1 MAKIVNQDEHELE
14 FGVGRDT
21 ELQLVVETVA
31 RQVLDGGYGLREIS
45 AKTKSLEEVFY
56 QVTQ

>member
-1 MAKIVNQDEHELE
+1 MANIVNPDEHELE
-14 FGVGRDT
+14 FGVGRDS
-21 ELQLVVETVA
+21 ELHAVVEKVA